1 VIEGKSIDY
10 AESDIGCAS
19 ADKMDAQCRGLGAV
33 AAKARRLFFESCLA
47 LGYWWSVIFSENRCP
62 LFGIML
68 QWALGCARRG
78 GAVFHFMLPLRE
90 LGPK

>member
-1 VIEGKSIDY
+1 
-10 AESDIGCAS
+10 
-19 ADKMDAQCRGLGAV
+19 M
-33 AAKARRLFFESCLA
+33 
-47 LGYWWSVIFSENRCP
+47 IFSENRCP